1 MAWPEAS
8 PERLENPVPPAGT
21 PSTPAMTTLLV
32 GVVVVAALYVG
43 REVLIPIALAILL
56 SFVLA
61 PLVLRL
67 RQLRVPKVPA
77 VILSVLLALGIVLG
91 LGSVIGSQVANLA
104 TELPRYETTISK
116 KLGHLRRL
124 TVDRVAQLITTVSR
138 QVDPRERVDGAGPPQ
153 DGSVGPPLPA
163 PQQPMLVEVKE
174 RDPTPVELAERYLAP
189 LIHPLTTLGIIF
201 VVAVFMLVQQED
213 LRDRM
218 IRLFGA
224 SDLHRTTAAIDDAG
238 RRLSR
243 YFLLQLCLNSIL
255 GVIITA
261 GLWVIGVPSPILWG
275 VLAALMRF
283 VPYVGGFISAAL
295 PVTLAAAV
303 DPGWGMAMATVGL
316 FVVME
321 ALMGQVVEPLVYGH
335 STGLS
340 PTAVVVAAIFWTW
353 LWGPIGLILSTPLTL
368 CLVVLGRYVERFEFL
383 DVLLGDRPALSPAE
397 NFYQRILA
405 GDPDE
410 ALDYAERLLKERSLS
425 TYYDEVALKGLQLAA
440 NDLQRGVLD
449 RAQLENVKAAIRGVV
464 RDLESYDD
472 REPSK
477 AEKPSEPVVAPEDEA
492 NLPSGPPPSSSAE
505 GIELRPEWRGEAPI
519 LCVAG
524 RGQLDEAASEML
536 AQLLRKHGLG
546 ARVVPHEAASREGIA
561 TLDPTGIAMIC
572 ISYLEIAGN
581 PAHLRYLLRRMRQRF
596 KGAPILV
603 GLWPAEDAILTDDK
617 LKKEVGADHYTLS
630 LRQAVEVCLSLA
642 TQADEAPP
650 PAEPERKAGASR
662 VPA

>member
-124 TVDRVAQLITTVSR
+124 TVDRMAQLITTVSR

-295 PVTLAAAV
+295 PVALAAAV

-650 PAEPERKAGASR
+650 AAEPERKAGASR